1 MSRAPV
7 PRRPMTPDEIR
18 MGEALGLCRFVP
30 ASFDKRFVGEMAAC
44 ARDEAPAITEKQAT
58 LLRRMVHR
66 YRRQLPREIL
76 ALAGEC
82 PPPMWET
89 PPAAPT
95 PAAAVPPSPAARP
108 VRRVPSDQLPLL

>member
-1 MSRAPV
+1 
-7 PRRPMTPDEIR
+7 MTSDEIR

-44 ARDEAPAITEKQAT
+44 ARDEAPSITEKQAT

-82 PPPMWET
+82 PSPMWES
-89 PPAAPT
+89 PPAAPA
-95 PAAAVPPSPAARP
+95 PAAAVPPSPAPRAP
-108 VRRVPSDQLPLL
+108 APVPSAQLSLL